1 MTAAKLEL
9 CGVAKRYGET
19 AALEPTDLTVP
30 AGAYAV
36 VLGPSGS
43 GKTTLL
49 SILGGFTRPSA
60 GRVRI
65 AGSDVTDV
73 APRARPTITVF
84 QDYALFPHMSVLDNV
99 AFGLRMRGMRRG
111 PRRERARAALD
122 LVGLGAF
129 AARKPDALSGGQR
142 QRTALARAIVLEPS
156 VLLLD
161 EPLGAL
167 DQELRRQMQDELKA
181 LQRRV
186 GATFVHVTH
195 DQEEALALADLLV
208 VMRAG
213 RIEDRG
219 PPERVY
225 LRPATRFVAGFLGD
239 AEVIAGRAGADGIE
253 TAFGTA
259 PITAEAPVGAALDL
273 VIRPEQLRLG
283 TPVPPAWDLGTAVLG
298 ETVFLGG
305 FRRGVLR
312 FATGSELTVKLPP
325 SGGPASGETLRVWV
339 APGDVVVLS
348 R

>member
-1 MTAAKLEL
+1 
-9 CGVAKRYGET
+9 
-19 AALEPTDLTVP
+19 
-30 AGAYAV
+30 
-36 VLGPSGS
+36 
-43 GKTTLL
+43 
-49 SILGGFTRPSA
+49 
-60 GRVRI
+60 
-65 AGSDVTDV
+65 
-73 APRARPTITVF
+73 
-84 QDYALFPHMSVLDNV
+84 MSVLDNV
-99 AFGLRMRGMRRG
+99 AFGLRMRGVPRVR
-111 PRRERARAALD
+111 RREQARAALD
-122 LVGLGAF
+122 LVGLGAL
-129 AARKPDALSGGQR
+129 ALRKPDALSGGQR

-213 RIEDRG
+213 RIEDQG
-219 PPERVY
+219 PPQRVY
-225 LRPATRFVAGFLGD
+225 LRPATRFVASFLGD
-239 AEVIAGRAGADGIE
+239 ADIVEGRVAAHGID
-253 TAFGTA
+253 TAFGTV
-259 PITAEAPVGAALDL
+259 PLSVEGPVGRAVDL

-283 TPVPPAWDLGTAVLG
+283 TPLSTAWDLGDAVLG

-312 FATGSELTVKLPP
+312 FAGGGELAVKLPP
-325 SGGPASGETLRVWV
+325 VGGPETGATVRVSV
-339 APGDVVVLS
+339 APSDVVVLS